1 MTTPLSSHPERLVQ
15 DLARRSD
22 LEQLVAR
29 VSRSFVGLGTAELG
43 VAIDRALAQAGAFVA
58 ADRCYLFQFDHAAG
72 TMTNTHE
79 WCAEGIEPQMAIL
92 QDLPLAVFPWCL
104 QVLATEPYID
114 TPLVDDLPDEAAA
127 EKAILKEQDIQ
138 SVLLVRLCSRAGD
151 LMGFLGFDAVRAV
164 RPWRTEDI
172 QLLTVLS
179 DIVAAALEHD
189 QLMRRLSESESRQRA
204 TLEALPDV
212 LVVFDSQGR
221 ILEWSAPEGMELP
234 ADLRQ
239 PLGVNIWRVLDGA
252 DRASARGAAARLREG
267 HPFGEFG
274 FALGRGQARRHYEGR
289 LTRHGGDRFLAV
301 IRDVSSRHRS
311 ETALRE
317 LALELTSAEEVQRRD
332 LALQLHDGIG
342 QELTAVNL
350 RLQALRQ
357 RTGQS
362 DPELT
367 QAIGILQDTMRKTQD
382 LTFDLSPTA
391 LYALG
396 LGPALAGLARR
407 FSGSEGPTIE
417 LDISAGGPA
426 LPTESAVLLFRIARE
441 LLVNAVKHAR
451 AARVELR
458 LSVARGAVRMT
469 VADDGCGMPVDP
481 ASLTR
486 AGQSN
491 GFGLFSI
498 RQRLEPLGGRMEI
511 TTGRGT
517 IVSITLPLDD
527 QSSNRTRSESA

>member
-1 MTTPLSSHPERLVQ
+1 MDLQAQLPSDRLAE

-22 LEQLVAR
+22 LEQLVTR
-29 VSRSFVGLGTAELG
+29 VSRSFVGLGSDDLAA
-43 VAIDRALAQAGAFVA
+43 AIERALAQAGTFVA
-58 ADRCYLFQFDHAAG
+58 ADRCYLFQFDLDAA

-79 WCAEGIEPQMAIL
+79 WCADGIEPQIGIL
-92 QDLPLAVFPWCL
+92 QDLPLAIFPWCL
-104 QVLATEPYID
+104 RILADEAYID
-114 TPLVDDLPDEAAA
+114 TPLVDDLPQEAAA
-127 EKAILKEQDIQ
+127 EKAILKEQGIQ
-138 SVLLVRLCSRAGD
+138 SVLLVRLCNRAGEVT
-151 LMGFLGFDAVRAV
+151 GFMGFDAVRAV

-179 DIVAAALEHD
+179 DLVAAALEHD
-189 QLMRRLSESESRQRA
+189 ALMRRLSESESRQRA

-212 LVVFDSQGR
+212 LVVFDTQGR
-221 ILEWSAPEGMELP
+221 ILELSVPEGMELP
-234 ADLRQ
+234 DALRR
-239 PLGVNIWRVLDGA
+239 PVGVSVWRVLDGA
-252 DRASARGAAARLREG
+252 DRADARAAAQRLRDG
-267 HPFGEFG
+267 HLFGEFG
-274 FALGRGQARRHYEGR
+274 FALGEGAERSHFEGR
-289 LTRHGGDRFLAV
+289 LTRHGSGRYLAV
-301 IRDVSSRHRS
+301 IRDVTSRHQS

-362 DPELT
+362 DAELT

-391 LYALG
+391 LYELG

-407 FSGSEGPTIE
+407 YSGSEGPVIE
-417 LDISAGGPA
+417 VDISGGAPA
-426 LPTESAVLLFRIARE
+426 LPTGTAVLLFRVARE
-441 LLVNAVKHAR
+441 LLVNAVKHAQAGR
-451 AARVELR
+451 IALR
-458 LSVARGAVRMT
+458 LAVVRGSVRMT
-469 VADDGCGMPVDP
+469 VADDGRGMPGDP
-481 ASLTR
+481 MSLAQ
-486 AGQSN
+486 AGQSG

-517 IVSITLPLDD
+517 IVAITLPFDE
-527 QSSNRTRSESA
+527 QSPNRTRSETA